1 MQLNS
6 KELKMAGRISKQ
18 ILLFVLLVPL
28 ALTALAQ
35 PEKYVAGTH
44 YTVLNAPVKTNNPEK
59 IEVIEAFWYG
69 CAHCFRFEPLVE
81 NWHANAP
88 DDVDFILLPAVWDPL
103 MKVHAQ
109 AFYAAEA
116 IGALDKLHTPIF
128 NAINMERNRL
138 QNEKQLTE
146 LVTKHGVSES
156 EFLTAFNSFAV
167 RTKVNQVDRK
177 MKDYQ
182 IQSTPNMIV
191 NGKYLVVNNQAVQ
204 SQQDM
209 LDVVDF
215 LVDRERRAR

>member
-1 MQLNS
+1 M
-6 KELKMAGRISKQ
+6 GFRISKQ
-18 ILLFVLLVPL
+18 IIMFVLLAPL
-28 ALTALAQ
+28 AFTALAQ

-44 YTVLNAPVKTNNPEK
+44 YTVLNTPVKTNDAEK

-81 NWHANAP
+81 NWHAKAP
-88 DDVDFILLPAVWDPL
+88 ADVDFIQLPAVWDPL

-116 IGALDKLHTPIF
+116 MGALDKLHTPIF

-146 LVTKHGVSES
+146 LVTKQGVSEAD
-156 EFLTAFNSFAV
+156 FLQAFNSFSV
-167 RTKVNQVDRK
+167 RTKVNQVERK

-191 NGKYLVVNNQAVQ
+191 NGKYLVVNNQSVMT
-204 SQQDM
+204 QQDM

-215 LVDRERRAR
+215 LVDKERLAK

>member
-1 MQLNS
+1 
-6 KELKMAGRISKQ
+6 MAGRISKQ
-18 ILLFVLLVPL
+18 FLMFVLLAPL
-28 ALTALAQ
+28 VFNAVAQ

-44 YTVLNAPVKTNNPEK
+44 YAVLNAPVKTNDAER

-81 NWHANAP
+81 NWHANAR
-88 DDVDFILLPAVWDPL
+88 DDIDFILLPAVWDPL

-116 IGALDKLHTPIF
+116 MGALDKLHTPIF

-146 LVTKHGVSES
+146 LVTKHGVSEAD
-156 EFLTAFNSFAV
+156 FLQAFNSFSV
-167 RTKVNQVDRK
+167 RTKVNQIDRK

-191 NGKYLVVNNQAVQ
+191 NGKYLVVNNQAVLT
-204 SQQDM
+204 QQDM

-215 LVDRERRAR
+215 LVDRERLSQ